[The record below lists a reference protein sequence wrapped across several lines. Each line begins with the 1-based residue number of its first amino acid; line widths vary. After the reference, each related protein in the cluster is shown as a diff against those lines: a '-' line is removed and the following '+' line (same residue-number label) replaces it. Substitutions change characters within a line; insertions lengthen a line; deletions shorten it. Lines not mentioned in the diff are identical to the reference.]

1 MAGSAGWEALGGDVG
16 GGEDGGGFGRLG
28 GGGGDVANG
37 GGEGAG
43 ADVSAGGEGL
53 EEAGGGGGR
62 DGGYEGGVPGHEGHD
77 PGGGGGGLVVW
88 GVMERGEMEWWEDG
102 MLPGGVG
109 ELVTVV
115 YAVLFDG
122 VPFTEEPVLG
132 NEASAGPGL
141 FVFGEDVLDDVGVV
155 EDVVVAC
162 CDDLTGVSDLWVCLV
177 RGDIPEIDCKR

>member
-1 MAGSAGWEALGGDVG
+1 VLGGRPLAAMWAAARTVGDSGGWEVEAAMWRMAVAREGGRMLVREGRGWRKPVAAVGETVATRVGFQGMKAMILGG
-16 GGEDGGGFGRLG
+16 RWWI
-28 GGGGDVANG
+28 
-37 GGEGAG
+37 
-43 ADVSAGGEGL
+43 S
-53 EEAGGGGGR
+53 
-62 DGGYEGGVPGHEGHD
+62 GV
-77 PGGGGGGLVVW
+77 
-88 GVMERGEMEWWEDG
+88 GVMERGKMEWWEDG